1 MTIIRPNS
9 ISGITSVT
17 AKTTDQLKLFDVN
30 GAWSHVRAG
39 VITATKFVGP
49 FDGTTADFSGDVT
62 ISGDLGVA
70 GTVTYEDVARV
81 DATGISTFREG
92 FYVGPLTGIAATHYK
107 DGSIRSTGII
117 TATNVSVAQSVTAT
131 TYYGSGANLTGI
143 SVDTTKIETGNTKV
157 ETVDTGSDGHVKITT
172 EGTER
177 LRIDSSGN
185 VGVAVTNPSSFN
197 SDGRNLVVGTGSGG
211 QGISIYSANNNY
223 GSIYFADGTSGS
235 ELYRGA
241 VLYNHSS
248 DYLRLD
254 TAGGEKIRIGSSGEI
269 GVGGGGSI
277 SFGTSGQF
285 LKSGG
290 NSAGCQWASPAVR
303 KVHSVYYSNTSA
315 SFNGQAGTNLSGS
328 THYPV
333 SARIG
338 GNFTKVSGTSKV
350 LVQGVLTYAMSSTN
364 IHGFCV
370 WISGDESNYVN
381 TGGDTRMWDFYTTR
395 NGNICVWP
403 FSYIFNT
410 AYGAG
415 TRAAYAAPC
424 VNGTRSHTGELNPNP
439 ASNSVNNQG
448 DTPGKDCHSCLTVI
462 EFEP

>member
-117 TATNVSVAQSVTAT
+117 TATNVSVAQSVTAN

-177 LRIDSSGN
+177 VRINATGNLGIGTDNPQCLLDLSKDISSGVN
-185 VGVAVTNPSSFN
+185 YVDIRNHHASGGAALRVKTQGTYGSPTYQAILGASDAGGTIRVGAVSNHPLIFLINNAEKAQITTAGHFIPPSSN
-197 SDGRNLVVGTGSGG
+197 SQDLGSVSKRWRDLYTQDLQLSNKSVEGG
-211 QGISIYSANNNY
+211 NDV
-223 GSIYFADGTSGS
+223 DGTWG
-235 ELYRGA
+235 
-241 VLYNHSS
+241 
-248 DYLRLD
+248 DY
-254 TAGGEKIRIGSSGEI
+254 TIQEGENDL
-269 GVGGGGSI
+269 
-277 SFGTSGQF
+277 F
-285 LKSGG
+285 LI
-290 NSAGCQWASPAVR
+290 N
-303 KVHSVYYSNTSA
+303 N
-315 SFNGQAGTNLSGS
+315 
-328 THYPV
+328 
-333 SARIG
+333 
-338 GNFTKVSGTSKV
+338 
-350 LVQGVLTYAMSSTN
+350 
-364 IHGFCV
+364 
-370 WISGDESNYVN
+370 
-381 TGGDTRMWDFYTTR
+381 R
-395 NGNICVWP
+395 NGKK
-403 FSYIFNT
+403 YKFNLT
-410 AYGAG
+410 E
-415 TRAAYAAPC
+415 
-424 VNGTRSHTGELNPNP
+424 VN
-439 ASNSVNNQG
+439 
-448 DTPGKDCHSCLTVI
+448 
-462 EFEP
+462 

>member
-185 VGVAVTNPSSFN
+185 TGIGVASPSEFVHILKSHNGHTRFVVQN
-197 SDGRNLVVGTGSGG
+197 NWAANATAQLKLISPTDEFALVKYASGDAHF
-211 QGISIYSANNNY
+211 SLSNAANIIGNI
-223 GSIYFADGTSGS
+223 G
-235 ELYRGA
+235 GA
-241 VLYNHSS
+241 
-248 DYLRLD
+248 
-254 TAGGEKIRIGSSGEI
+254 EKIRITSAGHILPPSSNSQDLGSVSKRWRDLYTQDLQL
-269 GVGGGGSI
+269 SN
-277 SFGTSGQF
+277 
-285 LKSGG
+285 KSVEGG
-290 NSAGCQWASPAVR
+290 NDVD
-303 KVHSVYYSNTSA
+303 
-315 SFNGQAGTNLSGS
+315 GT
-328 THYPV
+328 
-333 SARIG
+333 
-338 GNFTKVSGTSKV
+338 
-350 LVQGVLTYAMSSTN
+350 
-364 IHGFCV
+364 
-370 WISGDESNYVN
+370 WGD
-381 TGGDTRMWDFYTTR
+381 YTIQEGENDLFLINNR
-395 NGNICVWP
+395 NGKK
-403 FSYIFNT
+403 YKFNLT
-410 AYGAG
+410 E
-415 TRAAYAAPC
+415 
-424 VNGTRSHTGELNPNP
+424 VN
-439 ASNSVNNQG
+439 
-448 DTPGKDCHSCLTVI
+448 
-462 EFEP
+462 